1 MSEDL
6 FRVES
11 AVRATSS
18 GNLTWERWTHDC
30 AVALGF
36 AGQRN
41 PLGFAVVR
49 YLSDD
54 PSSSAVWNV
63 VLVLAGVLVKRGFA
77 ATLTKDAAMVAFD
90 FWRDSRCPHCAGR
103 GVTGQDQQMCGVCG
117 GTGKREKPDNPEI
130 LRAALS
136 ELIAAEQWMEGQLRA
151 RLRDQQYQADGEGL
165 KVNLPRRHHQDD
177 QGFSRLTAT
186 PTRKMHE

>member
-1 MSEDL
+1 MSDEL

-63 VLVLAGVLVKRGFA
+63 VLVLAGVLVKRGFDA
-77 ATLTKDAAMVAFD
+77 ALTKAAAWAAFD
-90 FWRDSRCPHCAGR
+90 FWRDSRCGYCAGR
-103 GVTGQDQQMCGVCG
+103 GVTGQDQRQCGICG
-117 GTGKREKPDNPEI
+117 GTGQREQAEEPEI
-130 LRAALS
+130 LRAAIC
-136 ELIAAEQWMEGQLRA
+136 ELIAEEQWMEGQLRA
-151 RLRDQQYQADGEGL
+151 KLR
-165 KVNLPRRHHQDD
+165 
-177 QGFSRLTAT
+177 
-186 PTRKMHE
+186 